1 MGDAS
6 NEILKQCYS
15 DLRAMPLGEELKNSQ
30 TGFLP
35 GSFQLREVSSAMQ
48 CQPPPLANHVKE
60 QQL

>member
-6 NEILKQCYS
+6 NEILKQYHS

-48 CQPPPLANHVKE
+48 CQPPQLANHVKE